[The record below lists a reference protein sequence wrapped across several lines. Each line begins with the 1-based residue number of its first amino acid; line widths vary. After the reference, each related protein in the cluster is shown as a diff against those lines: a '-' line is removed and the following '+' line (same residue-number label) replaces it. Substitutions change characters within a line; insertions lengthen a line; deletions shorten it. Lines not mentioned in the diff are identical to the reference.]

1 MAYDPEAR
9 SQSNSAM
16 IIGVVALV
24 LLVGG
29 ALAYF
34 STRNNEPD
42 IVATTTAPVDR
53 TVVVTEP
60 QPVAPSAPV
69 VIEKEAPV
77 VINPPVTRTVEKNTT
92 ITRDRVVTP
101 ATPPARQSGTQ
112 TETNVT
118 VNVPPSGSGG
128 TGAAGGTGGS
138 TQPNQTTAQPQA
150 GSDPAELPP
159 PAVQ

>member
-29 ALAYF
+29 ALAYL
-34 STRNNEPD
+34 STRNPNPD
-42 IVATTTAPVDR
+42 VVAVPGGPARETVIVEQPAPN
-53 TVVVTEP
+53 P
-60 QPVAPSAPV
+60 ASPVIIEKSSAPV
-69 VIEKEAPV
+69 VV
-77 VINPPVTRTVEKNTT
+77 TPPVTRTVEKNTT
-92 ITRDRVVTP
+92 VTRDRVVTP
-101 ATPPARQSGTQ
+101 VTPPARQSETR

-118 VNVPPSGSGG
+118 VNVPPSGTS
-128 TGAAGGTGGS
+128 GS

-150 GSDPAELPP
+150 GSDPAEPP
-159 PAVQ
+159 PTAVQ

>member
-9 SQSNSAM
+9 AQSNSAM

-34 STRNNEPD
+34 STRNPNPD
-42 IVATTTAPVDR
+42 VVAVSPNPVDR
-53 TVVVTEP
+53 TVVVE
-60 QPVAPSAPV
+60 QPAPAAPASPV
-69 VIEKEAPV
+69 VIERPSSPV
-77 VINPPVTRTVEKNTT
+77 VVTPPVTRTVERNTT
-92 ITRDRVVTP
+92 VTRERAVPV
-101 ATPPARQSGTQ
+101 TPPARTAETR

-128 TGAAGGTGGS
+128 S
-138 TQPNQTTAQPQA
+138 TEPNRTTAQPQA
-150 GSDPAELPP
+150 GSDPAEPP
-159 PAVQ
+159 PAAVQ